1 MFLCFVLL
9 LLFFVVLLQTAH
21 FLFKRANLQN
31 WSNSYFHQCIT
42 GAVLEEERNVCDIT
56 FVDIS
61 PKLFFYSSQLLF
73 SDIYLYT
80 A

>member
-1 MFLCFVLL
+1 M
-9 LLFFVVLLQTAH
+9 
-21 FLFKRANLQN
+21 
-31 WSNSYFHQCIT
+31 Y
-42 GAVLEEERNVCDIT
+42 DIT